1 MSLVVSHLNAMK
13 IDFIPSAGNFV
24 TIVFDCRDNFINLV
38 EYLLKN
44 GIIVRD
50 LIGFGLPDCIRVTIG
65 TKQENELFIDKV
77 KEYFN

>member
-1 MSLVVSHLNAMK
+1 MISKVQGTIMLENGSIYDPSSNTK
-13 IDFIPSAGNFV
+13 INGSI
-24 TIVFDCRDNFINLV
+24 
-38 EYLLKN
+38 LLKN